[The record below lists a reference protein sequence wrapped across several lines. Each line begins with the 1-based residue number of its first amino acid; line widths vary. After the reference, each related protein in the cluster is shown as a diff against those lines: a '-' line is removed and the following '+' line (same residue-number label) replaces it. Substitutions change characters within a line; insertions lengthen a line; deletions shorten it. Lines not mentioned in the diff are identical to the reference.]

1 MSKTA
6 TKKKDFAKLDIDD
19 QVDLVNTAL
28 EPQVYPA
35 LQMDGGGMEIMDI
48 QGTTV
53 MIRYYG
59 ACGGC
64 HIGETGTLQFITQTL
79 QMDVDE
85 RITVDIV

>member
-1 MSKTA
+1 M
-6 TKKKDFAKLDIDD
+6 TKKKDFSKLDIDT
-19 QVDLVNTAL
+19 QVDLINEAL

-48 QGTTV
+48 EGTTV

-64 HIGETGTLQFITQTL
+64 HIGKTGTLDFIEQTL
-79 QMDVDE
+79 QHEVDE
-85 RITVDIV
+85 RIMVEIV